1 MKMGLFVGLVTLD
14 LIYLAEHLP
23 GSNQKI
29 VAADATIAAG
39 GPATNAAVAFAYL
52 GNSAMLMGVVG
63 CHPMTQLIRSD
74 LAEYG
79 VNLVDLDDQRSEPPS
94 VSSIIVTQTTGER
107 AVVSVNATKVQIEGN
122 CFPANILQDIDIV
135 LIDGHQMAIG
145 REIAKAARLRHIPV
159 AIDGGSWKPG
169 FDTILPY
176 TNYAICSANFKPP
189 SCQNSE
195 EVFDYLQSFNIS
207 HIAITRGERSILFYT
222 EGARGEIEVPKIEAI
237 DTLGAGDI
245 FHGAF
250 CYFILSQSFADSL
263 VNSARVASRSCQFF
277 GTRKWR
283 VY

>member
-14 LIYLAEHLP
+14 FIYLAEHLP

-39 GPATNAAVAFAYL
+39 GPATNAAVAFAYWD
-52 GNSAMLMGVVG
+52 NSATLIGVVG

-74 LAEYG
+74 LAECG
-79 VNLVDLDDQRSEPPS
+79 VNLVDWDGNRPEPPS

-107 AVVSVNATKVQIEGN
+107 AVVSVNATQVQIEGN
-122 CFPANILQDIDIV
+122 RFSPHILQDIDIV

-145 REIAKAARLRHIPV
+145 REIAKAARSRNIPV

-169 FDTILPY
+169 FDTVLPY
-176 TNYAICSANFKPP
+176 TNYAICSANFQPP
-189 SCQNSE
+189 GCANRE
-195 EVFDYLQSFNIS
+195 EVFAYLQSFDIP

-222 EGARGEIEVPKIEAI
+222 EGERGEIEVPQIEAI

-250 CYFILSQSFADSL
+250 CYFILSQSFADALES
-263 VNSARVASRSCQFF
+263 SARVASRSCQFF

-283 VY
+283 IY